1 MKNNE
6 VANCQR
12 CVHLLICEWA
22 ADQIS
27 GFSLPAKGVSCV
39 MMNADFDDTEE
50 MVSNAQAVAKAMMGK
65 FRYEMDGV
73 DRYYYYKGRHDALKD
88 VLWFMSGRGHEEWPD

>member
-6 VANCQR
+6 GANCQR

-22 ADQIS
+22 ADQMS
-27 GFSLPAKGVSCV
+27 GFSFPAKGVSCV

-50 MVSNAQAVAKAMMGK
+50 MVSSAQAGAKAMMNR
-65 FRYEMDGV
+65 FIYEKDRV

-88 VLWFMSGRGHEEWPD
+88 VLRFMSERG